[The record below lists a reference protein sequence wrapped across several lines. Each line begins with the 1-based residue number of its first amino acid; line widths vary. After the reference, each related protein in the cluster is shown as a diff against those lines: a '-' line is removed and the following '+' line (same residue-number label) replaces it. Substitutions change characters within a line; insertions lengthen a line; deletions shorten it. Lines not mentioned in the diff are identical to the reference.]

1 MELSLI
7 TLKAIIR
14 QGGATLNKDLKR
26 VELDAGYMVGIEG
39 EVYDLADPFMEFK
52 VITKAAEYAHA
63 SQADQYIG
71 FWKNKGRLYL
81 DKSVMVADLDEAK
94 ALGKAKDQKAIWDNK
109 NKEEINL

>member
-1 MELSLI
+1 MELTFIELR
-7 TLKAIIR
+7 TIIR

-26 VELDAGYMVGIEG
+26 VELDAGYMVGVEG
-39 EVYDLADPFMEFK
+39 EIYDLADPFLEFK
-52 VITKAAEYAHA
+52 VITKAAEYAYL
-63 SQADQYIG
+63 SKEDQYIG

-81 DKSVMVADLDEAK
+81 DKVLMVADLDEAK